1 MPTIKMDMNPDDE
14 NLDTI
19 SDRVAPLSDED
30 RQKMREKYDREA
42 DEISDEIDLEN
53 NSDDEKQAIPEP
65 KLKRD
70 SMKQEDIF
78 AIEKS
83 TTQEVSE
90 ATKPKSNLAKHTSGL
105 TKKGLPRK
113 KRPPM
118 TEEQKEKLK
127 KAREKALQVRRQKAK
142 EKLEM
147 KELDTKEKELK
158 KKQKYKKVK
167 ELEEEIIEDK
177 PKTNNN
183 NNNNFVAFSKKDL
196 EEAQLEAIIKYD
208 TIRKTRKKEKQEKIK
223 KEQEE
228 EVLKQTLRR
237 AIAPQQPTN
246 PFYACY

>member
-19 SDRVAPLSDED
+19 NDEEYTEAKEEAKSE
-30 RQKMREKYDREA
+30 QKEEA
-42 DEISDEIDLEN
+42 KSKQKEEEID
-53 NSDDEKQAIPEP
+53 IPKP

-70 SMKQEDIF
+70 NIKQEDIF

-83 TTQEVSE
+83 TQEGKQMGPS
-90 ATKPKSNLAKHTSGL
+90 SL

-118 TEEQKEKLK
+118 TDEQKEKLK
-127 KAREKALQVRRQKAK
+127 IAREKALEVRRKNAK

-167 ELEEEIIEDK
+167 ELEEEVVEDK
-177 PKTNNN
+177 PKTNNTMHN
-183 NNNNFVAFSKKDL
+183 TQGNAMHNFVGFSKKDL
-196 EEAQLEAIIKYD
+196 EDANLEAIIKYD

-237 AIAPQQPTN
+237 AIAPQQSTN
-246 PFYACY
+246 PFYGTCY

>member
-19 SDRVAPLSDED
+19 TEED

-42 DEISDEIDLEN
+42 DEISDEIDLED

-70 SMKQEDIF
+70 NMKQEDIF

-83 TTQEVSE
+83 TSE
-90 ATKPKSNLAKHTSGL
+90 ATLVSESKQTKPSGL

-118 TEEQKEKLK
+118 TDEQKEKLK

-167 ELEEEIIEDK
+167 ELEEEVIEDKQSNPSDK
-177 PKTNNN
+177 PKTNNTMD
-183 NNNNFVAFSKKDL
+183 NNFVAFSKKDL

-246 PFYACY
+246 PFYGTCY